1 MLTQI
6 RSENGCHYTTRAK
19 YIRDVDGNL
28 RLVSV
33 QQFSVPKFKPDGWEV
48 SEKTDSALSHDKVAD
63 EVANDYTAANI
74 MRASRRAKIN
84 AFDVILCNP
93 CLDTFATFTY
103 RPENEFDKSSYDDCY
118 KVLSV
123 WLSNRVQRRD
133 LKYVIVPEY
142 HKSGDIHFHGI
153 LNSSALRLTQ
163 AVSPKTGRALTRHGL
178 PIYNLDDWKSGFS
191 TAQIIGSDEVD
202 RDKVAKYIF
211 KYMGKQVGQKIGGRY
226 ALIGGNIEHPT
237 YRYVNEPCEW
247 FFADRVPKY
256 EKNVE
261 IEGGVTYRECT
272 FI

>member
-19 YIRDVDGNL
+19 YIRDIDGNL
-28 RLVSV
+28 RLVCV
-33 QQFSVPKFKPDGWEV
+33 QQFNVPKFKPDGWEL
-48 SEKTDSALSHDKVAD
+48 SEKSDSSLSHDKVAD

-74 MRASRRAKIN
+74 QRASRRAKIN

-103 RPENEFDKSSYDDCY
+103 RPENEFDKSSYEDCY

-153 LNSSALRLTQ
+153 LNSSALKLER
-163 AVSPKTGRALTRHGL
+163 AVSPRTGRALTRNGL
-178 PIYNLDDWKSGFS
+178 PIYNMTDWKSGFS

-226 ALIGGNIEHPT
+226 ALIGGNVEHPT
-237 YRYVNEPCEW
+237 YRYVNEQCEW

-261 IEGGVTYRECT
+261 LEGGLTYREVT

>member
-1 MLTQI
+1 M
-6 RSENGCHYTTRAK
+6 SENAVHYTTRAK
-19 YIRDVDGNL
+19 YIRGTDGNL
-28 RLVSV
+28 RLASV
-33 QQFSVPKFKPDGWEV
+33 QQFSVPKFKPVGWEL
-48 SEKTDSALSHDKVAD
+48 SEKTDSSLSHDKVANEVAN

-74 MRASRRAKIN
+74 QRASRRAKNN

-103 RPENEFDKSSYDDCY
+103 RPENEFNKSSYEECY

-153 LNSSALRLTQ
+153 LNSSALRLSQ

-226 ALIGGNIEHPT
+226 ALIGGDVAHPT

-247 FFADRVPKY
+247 FFGGDAPKY

-261 IEGGVTYRECT
+261 LEGGITYRECT